1 MSLPN
6 ILKPKKN
13 YLLSRIGKDNDGG
26 YLVGKKTQMI
36 I

>member
-6 ILKPKKN
+6 NLKPKKN

-26 YLVGKKTQMI
+26 VSSWEKK
-36 I
+36 